1 MPARNTIKI
10 YAADCYYHVYN
21 RGVEKREIFLD
32 EQDYSMFLH
41 LLKLYLS
48 PKELEEP
55 LTRRD
60 LVRARLAQS
69 VGDEVKLVAFCLM
82 PNHFHLLLKQST
94 KTGMIKLMRK
104 LSTTYAMYFNDRY
117 NRVGTLFQGPYKA
130 IAIDTE
136 PYLLH
141 LSRYIHLNPIELTRR
156 DLVSYDYS
164 SYPYYLGRKSADWLD
179 PTPILA
185 YFESNKNPLL
195 KNNSYGECG
204 EDLSVD
210 TADLLGN
217 LALEEE

>member
-156 DLVSYDYS
+156 DLVT
-164 SYPYYLGRKSADWLD
+164 GRGRGIFASRRFRPRCSRFL
-179 PTPILA
+179 
-185 YFESNKNPLL
+185 PLRDRP
-195 KNNSYGECG
+195 SP
-204 EDLSVD
+204 
-210 TADLLGN
+210 AR
-217 LALEEE
+217 